1 LVFATPVVSEAAASP
16 AAREPL
22 VDNNALIS

>member
-1 LVFATPVVSEAAASP
+1 LDFATPVVSAAAASP
-16 AAREPL
+16 AAREPF